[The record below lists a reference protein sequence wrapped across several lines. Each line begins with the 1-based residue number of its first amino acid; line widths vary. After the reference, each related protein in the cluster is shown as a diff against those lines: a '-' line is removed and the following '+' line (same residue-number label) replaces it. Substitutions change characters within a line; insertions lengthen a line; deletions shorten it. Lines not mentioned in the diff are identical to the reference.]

1 MKELRGRI
9 ALVTGASR
17 GIGAA
22 IATALAEAGCHVAL
36 VARSQGAIEKLAD
49 DLRQR
54 YGVETIALPVD
65 LSDEGQVAAMVE
77 AVIER
82 WGRLDILVNNAG
94 GGIYGDM
101 AGLRSDDLHATFAV
115 NFFAP
120 VAAMY
125 AAVPHMRSQGDGVI
139 VNIGSIVGKFPQP
152 LGGGYSAS
160 KYALHGASGAAR
172 AELKSEN
179 IAVVLVCP
187 GLTDTEFAA
196 HSRISVPG
204 VEDMQGERHAPL
216 RGVPVERVAR
226 RVVKAI
232 RRREREVYI
241 TLFDRLIVLGAQ
253 LFPGLFE
260 WGLLQAT
267 KIRRRRFAESRRQ
280 TTDDRRTKTD
290 D

>member
-1 MKELRGRI
+1 MKELRGRV

-22 IATALAEAGCHVAL
+22 IAQALAAEGCHLVL
-36 VARSQGAIEKLAD
+36 VARSQPALTALAAS
-49 DLRQR
+49 L
-54 YGVETIALPVD
+54 T
-65 LSDEGQVAAMVE
+65 
-77 AVIER
+77 ER
-82 WGRLDILVNNAG
+82 WGVGTLPLALDLQDESQAEEMVRRAVAEFGRLDILVNNAG
-94 GGIYGDM
+94 SGIYGDM
-101 AGLRSDDLHATFAV
+101 AGVASADLRRTFDL

-120 VAAMY
+120 LAAMR
-125 AAVPHMRSQGDGVI
+125 AAVPHMRAQGDGVI

-160 KYALHGASGAAR
+160 KYALHAASGAAR

-204 VEDMQGERHAPL
+204 LEDMQGERHAPL
-216 RGVPVERVAR
+216 RGVPPERVAR
-226 RVVKAI
+226 RVVRAI
-232 RRREREVYI
+232 RRREREVYV
-241 TLFDRLIVLGAQ
+241 TLFDRPVVLGAQ

-260 WGLLQAT
+260 WGLLWAT
-267 KIRRRRFAESRRQ
+267 QIRRRRFAESLRGRG
-280 TTDDRRTKTD
+280 
-290 D
+290 

>member
-1 MKELRGRI
+1 MKELRGRV

-22 IATALAEAGCHVAL
+22 IATALAAEGCDVAL
-36 VARSQGAIEKLAD
+36 AARSTEALAS
-49 DLRQR
+49 LSTTLGQQ
-54 YGVETIALPVD
+54 YGVKTLALPTD
-65 LSDEGQVAAMVE
+65 LSDERQVEEMVQKTMAAF
-77 AVIER
+77 
-82 WGRLDILVNNAG
+82 GRIDILVNNAG
-94 GGIYGDM
+94 AGIYGDM
-101 AGLRSDDLHATFAV
+101 AALCSANLRATFDL

-120 VAAMY
+120 IAAMH
-125 AAVPHMRSQGDGVI
+125 AAVPHMAAQGDGVI

-172 AELKSEN
+172 AELKSDN

-196 HSRISVPG
+196 HSRVSVPG

-216 RGVPVERVAR
+216 RGVPPQRVAR

-241 TLFDRLIVLGAQ
+241 TLFDRLVVLGAQ
-253 LFPGLFE
+253 LFPGFFA
-260 WGLLQAT
+260 WGLLLAT
-267 KIRRRRFAESRRQ
+267 KIRRRRFAESRRRM
-280 TTDDRRTKTD
+280 TDG
-290 D
+290 

>member
-1 MKELRGRI
+1 MRELRGRV

-22 IATALAEAGCHVAL
+22 IAEALAAEGCHVAL
-36 VARSQGAIEKLAD
+36 AARSQDAIEKRAKEI
-49 DLRQR
+49 RQR
-54 YGVETIALPVD
+54 YGVEALALPVD
-65 LSDEGQVAAMVE
+65 LGDATQIGPL
-77 AVIER
+77 IESVVTR
-82 WGRLDILVNNAG
+82 LGRIDILVNNAG
-94 GGIYGDM
+94 AGIYGDV
-101 AGLRSDDLHATFAV
+101 ASLRAADLRATFDV

-120 VAAMY
+120 VAAMA

-139 VNIGSIVGKFPQP
+139 VNIGSIVGKMAQP

-172 AELKSEN
+172 AELKSDN
-179 IAVVLVCP
+179 IAVVLICP

-204 VEDMQGERHAPL
+204 LEDMQGERHAPL
-216 RGVPVERVAR
+216 RGVPTERVAR

-241 TLFDRLIVLGAQ
+241 TLFDRLVVLGAQ

-260 WGLLQAT
+260 WGLLLAT
-267 KIRRRRFAESRRQ
+267 KIRRQRFAQSMQE
-280 TTDDRRTKTD
+280 
-290 D
+290 

>member
-1 MKELRGRI
+1 M
-9 ALVTGASR
+9 TGASR

-22 IATALAEAGCHVAL
+22 IAMALATQGCHVAL
-36 VARSQGAIEKLAD
+36 AARSQDAIEKLAD
-49 DLRQR
+49 DIRQR
-54 YGVETIALPVD
+54 FGVDVIALPVD
-65 LSDEGQVAAMVE
+65 LSDEGQVSGMVE
-77 AVIER
+77 AVVAR
-82 WGRLDILVNNAG
+82 LGRIDILVNNAG
-94 GGIYGDM
+94 AGIYGDM
-101 AGLRSDDLHATFAV
+101 ASLRSEDLHATFAV

-120 VAAMY
+120 VVAMH

-160 KYALHGASGAAR
+160 KYALHAASGAAR

-196 HSRISVPG
+196 HSRVSVPG
-204 VEDMQGERHAPL
+204 AEDMQGERHAPL
-216 RGVPVERVAR
+216 RGVPPERVAR

-253 LFPGLFE
+253 LFPGIFE
-260 WGLLQAT
+260 WGLLLAT
-267 KIRRRRFAESRRQ
+267 RIRRRRFAESRQ
-280 TTDDRRTKTD
+280 HTADD
-290 D
+290 

>member
-1 MKELRGRI
+1 MRELRGRV

-22 IATALAEAGCHVAL
+22 IATALAAEGCHVAL
-36 VARSQGAIEKLAD
+36 AARSQEAIEKLAD

-54 YGVETIALPVD
+54 FGVNVIALPVD
-65 LSDEGQVAAMVE
+65 LSDESQVAAMVE
-77 AVIER
+77 AVVGQL
-82 WGRLDILVNNAG
+82 GRLDILVNNAG
-94 GGIYGDM
+94 AGIYGDM
-101 AGLRSDDLHATFAV
+101 AALRADDLRATFDV

-120 VAAMY
+120 VAAMA
-125 AAVPHMRSQGDGVI
+125 AAVPHMRRQGDGVI

-172 AELKSEN
+172 AELQSEN

-216 RGVPVERVAR
+216 RGVPTERVAR

-253 LFPGLFE
+253 LFPSLFE
-260 WGLLQAT
+260 WGLLLAT
-267 KIRRRRFAESRRQ
+267 KIRRQRFAESRRQ
-280 TTDDRRTKTD
+280 TADG
-290 D
+290 

>member
-1 MKELRGRI
+1 MRELRGRV

-22 IATALAEAGCHVAL
+22 IAEALAKTGCHVAL
-36 VARSQGAIEKLAD
+36 AARSEGAIDALAAR
-49 DLRQR
+49 LSQQ
-54 YGVETIALPVD
+54 YGVQAVSLPTD
-65 LSDEGQVAAMVE
+65 LSDETNGEAMVQATVAA
-77 AVIER
+77 
-82 WGRLDILVNNAG
+82 WGRIDILVNNAG
-94 GGIYGDM
+94 AGIYGDM
-101 AGLRSDDLHATFAV
+101 ASLRSTDLRATFDV

-120 VAAMY
+120 VAAMR
-125 AAVPHMRSQGDGVI
+125 AAVPHMRAQGDGVI

-160 KYALHGASGAAR
+160 KYALHAVSGAAR
-172 AELKSEN
+172 AELKSDN

-204 VEDMQGERHAPL
+204 LEDMRGERHAPL

-226 RVVKAI
+226 RVVTAI

-241 TLFDRLIVLGAQ
+241 SLFDRLVVLGAQ
-253 LFPGLFE
+253 LLPGLFE
-260 WGLLQAT
+260 WGLLLAT
-267 KIRRRRFAESRRQ
+267 QIRRQRFAQQR
-280 TTDDRRTKTD
+280 KTG
-290 D
+290 

>member
-1 MKELRGRI
+1 M

-22 IATALAEAGCHVAL
+22 IATALAAEGCHVAL
-36 VARSQGAIEKLAD
+36 AARSQDAIEKLAD

-54 YGVETIALPVD
+54 YGVEAIALPVD
-65 LSDEGQVAAMVE
+65 LSDESQVAAMVE
-77 AVIER
+77 AVVSR
-82 WGRLDILVNNAG
+82 LGRLDILVNNAG
-94 GGIYGDM
+94 VGIYGDM
-101 AGLRSDDLHATFAV
+101 AALRADDLRATFAV

-120 VAAMY
+120 VAAMA
-125 AAVPHMRSQGDGVI
+125 AAVPYMRGQGDGVI
-139 VNIGSIVGKFPQP
+139 VNVGSLVGKFPQP

-160 KYALHGASGAAR
+160 KYALHAVSGAAR
-172 AELKSEN
+172 AELKSDN

-196 HSRISVPG
+196 HSRVSVPG

-216 RGVPVERVAR
+216 AGVPVERVAR

-241 TLFDRLIVLGAQ
+241 TLFDRLVVLGAQ
-253 LFPGLFE
+253 LFPALFE
-260 WGLLQAT
+260 WGLLLAT
-267 KIRRRRFAESRRQ
+267 KIRRRRFAEATDRRQ
-280 TTDDRRTKTD
+280 T
-290 D
+290 

>member
-1 MKELRGRI
+1 
-9 ALVTGASR
+9 
-17 GIGAA
+17 
-22 IATALAEAGCHVAL
+22 
-36 VARSQGAIEKLAD
+36 
-49 DLRQR
+49 
-54 YGVETIALPVD
+54 
-65 LSDEGQVAAMVE
+65 MVE
-77 AVIER
+77 AVVGQL
-82 WGRLDILVNNAG
+82 GRLDILVNNAG
-94 GGIYGDM
+94 AGIYGDM
-101 AGLRSDDLHATFAV
+101 AALRADDLRATFDV

-120 VAAMY
+120 VAAMA
-125 AAVPHMRSQGDGVI
+125 AAVPHMRRQGDGVI

-172 AELKSEN
+172 AELQSEN

-216 RGVPVERVAR
+216 RGVPTERVAR

-253 LFPGLFE
+253 LFPSLFE
-260 WGLLQAT
+260 WGLLLAT
-267 KIRRRRFAESRRQ
+267 KIRRQRFAESRRQ
-280 TTDDRRTKTD
+280 TADG
-290 D
+290 

>member
-1 MKELRGRI
+1 MRELRGRV

-17 GIGAA
+17 GIGAG
-22 IATALAEAGCHVAL
+22 IAAALAAVGCHVAL
-36 VARSQGAIEKLAD
+36 AARSQDAIEKLAD
-49 DLRQR
+49 DLRR
-54 YGVETIALPVD
+54 GCGVETIALSVD
-65 LSDEGQVAAMVE
+65 LSDEGQVTEMVE
-77 AVIER
+77 AVVAR

-94 GGIYGDM
+94 AGIYGDM
-101 AGLRSDDLHATFAV
+101 ASLRADDLHATFAV

-120 VAAMY
+120 IAAMR

-152 LGGGYSAS
+152 LGGGYSAG

-172 AELKSEN
+172 AELKNDN

-204 VEDMQGERHAPL
+204 VEDMRGERHAPL
-216 RGVPVERVAR
+216 RGVSVERVAR

-241 TLFDRLIVLGAQ
+241 TLFDRLVVLGAQ

-260 WGLLQAT
+260 WGLLLAT
-267 KIRRRRFAESRRQ
+267 HIRRQRFDENRRQ
-280 TTDDRRTKTD
+280 TTDDGRTKND

>member
-1 MKELRGRI
+1 MKELRGRV

-22 IATALAEAGCHVAL
+22 LAAALAGEGCHVAL
-36 VARSQGAIEKLAD
+36 AARTKGALETLAVE
-49 DLRQR
+49 LRQQF
-54 YGVETIALPVD
+54 GVQAIALPTD
-65 LSDEGQVAAMVE
+65 LSDESQVEAMVAATVE
-77 AVIER
+77 AF
-82 WGRLDILVNNAG
+82 GRIDILVNNAG
-94 GGIYGDM
+94 AGIYGDV
-101 AGLRSDDLHATFAV
+101 AALRSPDLRATFDV

-120 VAAMY
+120 VAAMR
-125 AAVPHMRSQGDGVI
+125 AAVPHMRAQGDGVI

-160 KYALHGASGAAR
+160 KYALHAASGAAR
-172 AELKSEN
+172 AELKADN

-187 GLTDTEFAA
+187 GLTDTEFAT

-204 VEDMQGERHAPL
+204 LEDMQGERHAPL

-241 TLFDRLIVLGAQ
+241 TLFDRLVVLGAQ
-253 LFPGLFE
+253 LLPGLFE

-267 KIRRRRFAESRRQ
+267 KIRRRRFAQARNNR
-280 TTDDRRTKTD
+280 
-290 D
+290 